1 MNLRYYLSAL
11 SAFVIWGTF
20 SLVLKPLSD
29 YPALEILLYR
39 VMFATATLWLIGL
52 LFRRKVTVGALQYLR
67 SMQSRSRNKI
77 LANYITSALMLSLNW
92 FLFIYVMN
100 AISINATS
108 LAYLLCPIVTTV
120 LATIFLRE
128 RLTGGQWLAVSL
140 SALSCILL
148 SLGHFMDLFYSLLIA
163 FSYAVY
169 LILQKVNTKTDKL
182 FALTTHIT
190 LSTLF
195 LLPLFFITGSG
206 VPKASLFYENVL
218 IIAVV
223 FTIIPLFLNA
233 YALKGL
239 RSSLVGILL
248 YINPIISFFLA
259 VFYFNEPITTL
270 QIFAYGLIM
279 LAVVMFNIIYLR
291 INRKVSV

>member
-1 MNLRYYLSAL
+1 M
-11 SAFVIWGTF
+11 
-20 SLVLKPLSD
+20 
-29 YPALEILLYR
+29 
-39 VMFATATLWLIGL
+39 
-52 LFRRKVTVGALQYLR
+52 
-67 SMQSRSRNKI
+67 
-77 LANYITSALMLSLNW
+77 LAVNW

-100 AISINATS
+100 TISVNATS
-108 LAYLLCPIVTTV
+108 LAYLLCPILTTV

-128 RLTGGQWLAVSL
+128 RLTGGQWLAVAL
-140 SALSCILL
+140 STFSCILL
-148 SLGHFMDLFYSLLIA
+148 SLGHFTDLFYSLLIA
-163 FSYAVY
+163 ATYAAY

-182 FALTTHIT
+182 FSLTVHIT

-195 LLPLFFITGSG
+195 LLPLFFITGAG
-206 VPKASLFYENVL
+206 VPKSALFYENVL

-259 VFYFNEPITTL
+259 VFYFHEPITPV
-270 QIFAYGLIM
+270 QICAYSLIM
-279 LAVVMFNIIYLR
+279 LAVVLFNVIYLR
-291 INRKVSV
+291 VNRKVAV